1 CVRPR
6 ARRAASPSTR
16 LAIAGMLALA
26 RTDTEQTSPTLR
38 PGRLALAAMLLAA
51 CALLPFSSSEPT
63 NVLMLIVRLL
73 RVSLGAAVVASL
85 TLGAPHG
92 FAIAVSLAARNGSA
106 FGIKLVR
113 FWTLALH
120 VALVLFALE
129 IRGIDQRGGDFLAP
143 FALYGFAAVATIRY
157 GMLLASG
164 KGDLVADVRHGA
176 LAIIGAFAWME
187 LQLRHPGANPD
198 GVAWWLHGTLVTA
211 FFVLRAARRR
221 AR

>member
-1 CVRPR
+1 
-6 ARRAASPSTR
+6 
-16 LAIAGMLALA
+16 M
-26 RTDTEQTSPTLR
+26 TDELPTTTLR

-51 CALLPFSSSEPT
+51 CALLPFSSSEPLT
-63 NVLMLIVRLL
+63 VVTLILRLL
-73 RVSLGAAVVASL
+73 RASLGAALVACM
-85 TLGAPHG
+85 TIGAPHA
-92 FAIAVSLAARNGSA
+92 FALAVSFAARSNGA
-106 FGIKLVR
+106 GAKKAVR

-129 IRGIDQRGGDFLAP
+129 IRSLDQQGGDFLAP

-157 GMLLASG
+157 GMLLSSG

-211 FFVLRAARRR
+211 FFVLRAARRP